1 MEPTIS
7 IGFLLVDTATAVN
20 YYIDRRYIGLSVPKH
35 ILAKSMKAEDDDVT
49 EDVAAAAQAFC

>member
-1 MEPTIS
+1 M
-7 IGFLLVDTATAVN
+7 LVDTATAVN

-35 ILAKSMKAEDDDVT
+35 ILAKSIKAEDDDVT